1 MVNRRVGGLEN
12 NAAVGGVPNSVNR
25 RVGGLEKI
33 TAILSSPAVV
43 NRRVGGVGVKSVE
56 QCHVRAKEKVATC
69 M

>member
-1 MVNRRVGGLEN
+1 MHRDHISAAEKVNRRVGGLEIIQRMK
-12 NAAVGGVPNSVNR
+12 GEGVQ
-25 RVGGLEKI
+25 
-33 TAILSSPAVV
+33 V